1 MLTRRT
7 TATLA
12 AAIVA
17 GAAFLAHA
25 PVTDAQTGIVAST
38 KLPVPNE
45 LREFDRFGSSVAISR
60 NIAVVGAPLD
70 DNQAGIDAGAAYVF
84 QRSGTAWSLQTKLVG
99 SNTRAGDQFGSA
111 VDTWGFS
118 SSGRRIIVGAPFND
132 NSAGADAGAAY
143 VFERSGATGWEER
156 NRLNIGHLRGGNDG
170 FGSSVG
176 VSCFDAVV
184 GVPLDD
190 TPGLAGLSGAG
201 SAAEFER
208 INADWGL
215 RGTLTAG
222 ANAGNFELFGT
233 SVATSQKTTVVGAP
247 EDGNG
252 QAYVFVADQT
262 VSPWQL
268 QARLPQS
275 AHTLDFGASVAV
287 DGDSA
292 IVGAPAEST
301 FFGTG
306 VVHIF
311 VRSGTAWS
319 EQRFLFSPTDIHSFG
334 SSVAISGDIALVG
347 SPNARVPPN
356 PGLAWLFVRSGTTW
370 STQIPISAADGL
382 ASDRFGSSVDVSVGT
397 AVIGAPNDNT
407 VTGVDSGTD
416 TGSAYVVSVP

>member
-1 MLTRRT
+1 M
-7 TATLA
+7 A
-12 AAIVA
+12 APLIASIVA

-25 PVTDAQTGIVAST
+25 PVTEAQTGIVAST
-38 KLPVPNE
+38 KLTAPGE

-99 SNTRAGDQFGSA
+99 SNTRAGDRFGSS
-111 VDTWGFS
+111 VDAWGFS
-118 SSGRRIIVGAPFND
+118 SAGRRIIVGAPFND

-156 NRLNIGHLRGGNDG
+156 NRINIGHLRGGNDR

-176 VSCFDAVV
+176 ISRFDAVV

-190 TPGLAGLSGAG
+190 TQGPGGLSGAG

-208 INADWGL
+208 INEDWGF

-222 ANAGNFELFGT
+222 SNAGNFELFGT

-247 EDGNG
+247 GDSNG
-252 QAYVFVADQT
+252 EAYVFVADQT

-268 QARLPQS
+268 QARLPRS
-275 AHTLDFGASVAV
+275 ASSRDFGASVAV
-287 DGDSA
+287 DGNSA
-292 IVGAPAEST
+292 IVGAPAAST

-306 VVHIF
+306 VAHIF

-319 EQRFLFSPTDIHSFG
+319 EQHFLFSPTDVHSFG

-347 SPNARVPPN
+347 SPNAFVAPN
-356 PGLAWLFVRSGTTW
+356 PGRAWLYVRSGTTW
-370 STQIPISAADGL
+370 ASQIPIFAADGL
-382 ASDRFGSSVDVSVGT
+382 ATDRFGSSVDVSVGT
-397 AVIGAPNDNT
+397 AVIGAPNDDT
-407 VTGVDSGTD
+407 STGVDSGTD

>member
-1 MLTRRT
+1 MTTRQAA
-7 TATLA
+7 ATLIA
-12 AAIVA
+12 SIVA
-17 GAAFLAHA
+17 GGAFLAHV
-25 PVTDAQTGIVAST
+25 PVTEAQTGIVAST
-38 KLPVPNE
+38 KLTVPGE

-84 QRSGTAWSLQTKLVG
+84 QRSGTAWALQTKLVG
-99 SNTRAGDQFGSA
+99 SNTHAGDQFGSS

-118 SSGRRIIVGAPFND
+118 SAGRRVIVGAPFND

-156 NRLNIGHLRGGNDG
+156 NRLNIGHLRGENDR

-176 VSCFDAVV
+176 VSRFDAVV
-184 GVPLDD
+184 GVPIDD
-190 TPGLAGLSGAG
+190 TPGLGGLSGSG

-208 INADWGL
+208 INADWGF
-215 RGTLTAG
+215 RGLLTAG
-222 ANAGNFELFGT
+222 SQSGNFELFGT
-233 SVATSQKTTVVGAP
+233 SVATAQKTTVVGAP
-247 EDGNG
+247 RDGNG
-252 QAYVFVADQT
+252 EAYVFVADQT

-268 QARLPQS
+268 QARLPLS
-275 AHTLDFGASVAV
+275 TPSRDFGASVAV
-287 DGDSA
+287 DGNSA

-347 SPNARVPPN
+347 TPNAQAGPD
-356 PGLAWLFVRSGTTW
+356 PGFAWLYVRSGTTW
-370 STQIPISAADGL
+370 ATPISIGANDGVPT
-382 ASDRFGSSVDVSVGT
+382 DRFGSSVDVSVDT
-397 AVIGAPNDNT
+397 AVIGAPDDNT
-407 VTGVDSGTD
+407 VTGVDTGTD

>member
-1 MLTRRT
+1 VTTRRM
-7 TATLA
+7 A
-12 AAIVA
+12 APLIASIVA
-17 GAAFLAHA
+17 GAAFLTHA
-25 PVTDAQTGIVAST
+25 PVTEAQTGIVAST
-38 KLPVPNE
+38 KLTAPGE

-99 SNTRAGDQFGSA
+99 SNTRAGDRFGSS
-111 VDTWGFS
+111 VDAWGFS
-118 SSGRRIIVGAPFND
+118 SAGRRIIVGAPFND

-156 NRLNIGHLRGGNDG
+156 NRINIGHLRGGNDR

-176 VSCFDAVV
+176 ISRFDAVV

-190 TPGLAGLSGAG
+190 TQGPGGLSGAG

-208 INADWGL
+208 INDDWGF

-222 ANAGNFELFGT
+222 SNAGNFELFGT

-247 EDGNG
+247 GDSNG
-252 QAYVFVADQT
+252 EAYVFVADQT

-268 QARLPQS
+268 QARLPRS
-275 AHTLDFGASVAV
+275 ASSRDFGASVAV
-287 DGDSA
+287 DGNSA

-319 EQRFLFSPTDIHSFG
+319 EQSFLFSPTDIHSFG

-347 SPNARVPPN
+347 SPNAHAGPD
-356 PGLAWLFVRSGTTW
+356 PGFAWLYVRSGTTW
-370 STQIPISAADGL
+370 ASQIPVGAADGL
-382 ASDRFGSSVDVSVGT
+382 ATDRFGSSVDVSVGT
-397 AVIGAPNDNT
+397 AVIGAPNDDT
-407 VTGVDSGTD
+407 STGVDSGTD